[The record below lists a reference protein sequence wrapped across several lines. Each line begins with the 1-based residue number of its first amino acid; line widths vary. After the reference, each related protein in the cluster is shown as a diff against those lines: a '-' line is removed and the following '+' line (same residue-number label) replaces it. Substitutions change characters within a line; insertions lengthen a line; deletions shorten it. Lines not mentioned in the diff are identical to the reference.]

1 MKSLY
6 SLTIKGN
13 MHYFLGEIPKD
24 TYDLI
29 DQIANEIILEPDD
42 NTNKKY
48 IKIFVKEVFINTN
61 IEIIPIKISYVFR
74 KNN

>member
-13 MHYFLGEIPKD
+13 MHYFLGEIPKN
-24 TYDLI
+24 TYDTI
-29 DQIANEIILEPDD
+29 EQIANNIILDPDD
-42 NTNKKY
+42 NSNERY
-48 IKIFVKEVFINTN
+48 IKIFVKEVFINTE
-61 IEIIPIKISYVFR
+61 IRIIPIKVSYVFR